1 MRSTERR
8 GLVRDSQSVV
18 RTGAQVGDA
27 DATSMRVRYRPLPL
41 GMWLLVLCLGCA
53 DSCHKLFGPKQV
65 SFPAQALPPGEK
77 IVIIDSKL
85 RALQSAEM
93 SLRIKEL
100 GKAHFC
106 SQPDNKR
113 YVVSCRQYSE
123 SSPRAEAVY
132 RKALADVGRPLT
144 ECEDKWSGYQ
154 SLKDAAKVFRIMGS
168 KSHYP
173 DGGLTT
179 DAVDW
184 LSRADEQTEL
194 ARKKYE
200 SFKQAGC
207 IVMRK
212 DGLGNIVPLRSDD
225 PLKEWS

>member
-1 MRSTERR
+1 MSESVARSRHRIDRGTRHDGSETHLTRR
-8 GLVRDSQSVV
+8 LLCVPVLAAGLFASLP
-18 RTGAQVGDA
+18 GH
-27 DATSMRVRYRPLPL
+27 PLPPL
-41 GMWLLVLCLGCA
+41 
-53 DSCHKLFGPKQV
+53 
-65 SFPAQALPPGEK
+65 EK

-85 RALQSAEM
+85 RALLGAER
-93 SLRIKEL
+93 SLRINEL
-100 GKAHFC
+100 EKAHFC
-106 SQPDNKR
+106 SPPDNKR
-113 YVVSCRQYSE
+113 YVVSCRQFSE
-123 SSPRAEAVY
+123 ASPSVQAAY
-132 RKALADVGRPLT
+132 RKALADVGHPLT

-154 SLKDAAKVFRIMGS
+154 SLKDAAEVFRIMGS

-179 DAVDW
+179 YAVDW

-225 PLKEWS
+225 RLKEWS